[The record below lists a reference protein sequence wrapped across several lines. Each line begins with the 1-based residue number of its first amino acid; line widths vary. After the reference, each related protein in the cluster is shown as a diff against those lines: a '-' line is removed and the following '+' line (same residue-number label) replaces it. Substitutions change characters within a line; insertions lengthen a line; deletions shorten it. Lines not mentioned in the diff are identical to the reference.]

1 MNPIFVACSLGPTLT
16 AKPLRLD
23 QGAHQQ
29 ARLAYQIV
37 SQVVNKRPAVWSVE
51 WWPMGFGSHL
61 KESWKFPSQRV
72 FSVSQFH
79 HTFLGWHH
87 WNLISEAWSLPDFFA
102 KKLMKVSSSK
112 PKERCTFALLKW
124 PALGEARAFG
134 SSRTTRCVWKLRR
147 TKWTGD
153 QLQGGLRSIKLV
165 PLADV
170 SDKTIWLVGL
180 GSKSSSF
187 SFSLRCL
194 VAMVEDMVGW
204 TDDTQDSFA
213 RVHQYSHN
221 MSSSA
226 GLISSKSSYPAA
238 NVYPSGNGWEL
249 IAINILPDISI

>member
-1 MNPIFVACSLGPTLT
+1 MNPIFVACSLGPTVT
-16 AKPLRLD
+16 IFRLRLD

-37 SQVVNKRPAVWSVE
+37 SQVVNKRPALVVAVVAH
-51 WWPMGFGSHL
+51 GIRGSQFRSH
-61 KESWKFPSQRV
+61 RD
-72 FSVSQFH
+72 FSVSQVSPRI
-79 HTFLGWHH
+79 FLAWNH
-87 WNLISEAWSLPDFFA
+87 WQFDKWSLEPAWFCEEVDES
-102 KKLMKVSSSK
+102 LINPNPRRDVT
-112 PKERCTFALLKW
+112 CTFALLKW

-153 QLQGGLRSIKLV
+153 QLRGGLRSIKLV

-194 VAMVEDMVGW
+194 VAMVEDMVGG

-221 MSSSA
+221 VFFCRTDQQQEF
-226 GLISSKSSYPAA
+226 LPCSKCLS
-238 NVYPSGNGWEL
+238 
-249 IAINILPDISI
+249 